1 VRVKL
6 PEKTKA
12 QLLRQKQTE
21 AEKLLWTHLRNRN
34 LLKQKFRRQHPI
46 GKYIVD
52 FCCLEKR
59 LIIEV
64 DGGQHNDGNQ
74 IRYDNARTEYLE
86 SLGFI
91 VLRFWNNQI
100 LGETEQ
106 VLNEIVS
113 VLERP
118 HPRPLP
124 QGEGK

>member
-1 VRVKL
+1 M

-12 QLLRQKQTE
+12 QLLRQNQKE
-21 AEKLLWTHLRNRN
+21 EEKLVWTHLRNRN
-34 LLKQKFRRQHPI
+34 ILKQKFRRQHLI

-64 DGGQHNDGNQ
+64 DGGQHNDENQ

-118 HPRPLP
+118 HPSPLP
-124 QGEGK
+124 RGEGK

>member
-1 VRVKL
+1 VKKL
-6 PEKTKA
+6 PEKTKT
-12 QLLRQKQTE
+12 QLLRQNQTA
-21 AEKLLWTHLRNRN
+21 AEKLLWRHLRNRN
-34 LLKQKFRRQHPI
+34 FLNQKFRRQHPI

-64 DGGQHNDGNQ
+64 DGGQHNDEGQ
-74 IRYDNARTEYLE
+74 IRYDNTRTEYLE
-86 SLGFI
+86 SHGFI

-100 LGETEQ
+100 LGQTEH